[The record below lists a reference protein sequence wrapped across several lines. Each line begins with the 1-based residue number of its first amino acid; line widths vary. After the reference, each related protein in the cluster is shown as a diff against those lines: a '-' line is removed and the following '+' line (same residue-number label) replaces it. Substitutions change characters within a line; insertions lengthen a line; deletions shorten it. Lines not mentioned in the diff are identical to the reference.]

1 MDLYRIEGGGLEPV
15 RSDQFKLESE
25 IQTLVESNMESLFG
39 ITMVTSEFSVGDF
52 RLDSL
57 CFDEESKSFVIVE
70 YKKG

>member
-1 MDLYRIEGGGLEPV
+1 MDLYRIKGGGLEPV
-15 RSDQFKLESE
+15 QSDQFKLESE